1 MQGSTKV
8 EVPRGYEKRCPTCH
22 AVAAID
28 QSQCLGCG
36 RQFRTQFVS
45 ADPPKP
51 AAAEKTMAVP
61 QGWVPPP
68 DTMTAP
74 YHRRDVVNDSSFVM
88 DECRRQY
95 KLANLFIVIGCWLS
109 PTLALIL
116 LAVYGVTQKGVIR
129 RRIAETGTDAA
140 AWAAPLDRWLLLAVF
155 APVIAL
161 IASFAMVA
169 LFGTAMI
176 GCRGN
181 TSAVSSAR
189 SAPEYTAVQQQQAA
203 VQARYRADM
212 DRQLEIIRN
221 APTPPPPLPYR

>member
-1 MQGSTKV
+1 MPEDTSV
-8 EVPRGYEKRCPTCH
+8 HVPRGYEKRCPTCH

-28 QSQCLGCG
+28 QSQCNGCG
-36 RQFRTQFVS
+36 RRFRTQFVA

-51 AAAEKTMAVP
+51 AATEKTMAVP

-68 DTMTAP
+68 YTPTAP
-74 YHRRDVVNDSSFVM
+74 YHQRDAPDASSFVL

-95 KLANLFIVIGCWLS
+95 KLANLYIVIGCWLS
-109 PTLALIL
+109 PTLLLIL
-116 LAVYGVTQKGVIR
+116 LSVYGVTQKGTIR

-140 AWAAPLDRWLLLAVF
+140 SWAAPLDRWLLLAIF

-161 IASFAMVA
+161 VASFVLVL

-181 TSAVSSAR
+181 APVSVDTPAR
-189 SAPEYTAVQQQQAA
+189 MGSGSITASEQYNAVQS
-203 VQARYRADM
+203 RYRGESAL
-212 DRQLEIIRN
+212 QYEITRN
-221 APTPPPPLPYR
+221 APPPLPYQ